1 MAFFNSLWYDV
12 NYKRRGDFMTI
23 ELLLEEIKKYNEE
36 AIPKVRQ
43 AYELAARAHAHQKRE
58 SGEPYIIHPLNVCY
72 NLTRLDADEA
82 SLCAGLLHDVVED
95 TEYTLED
102 IEKEF
107 GHEVAFL
114 VDGVTKISNLHY
126 NTKDEATNA
135 NIRRLI
141 NSLNDDVRII
151 IIKLCDRL
159 HNMCTLEYKAP
170 EKQKRSAEE
179 TLNIFVP
186 LAYFIGA
193 FSLKCQLEDLCL
205 CYLDKEAFDTINRKK
220 SEILKD
226 YEKCYEITTKQ
237 VTEILDQNNIKYEY
251 RIRLLNTYHIYRK
264 LNKGYKLNN
273 IHDLV
278 NFKIILDDQEDPYH
292 VLGLIHHLYTP
303 MNNKFKDY
311 IACPKTN
318 MYRSLHT
325 TVFAPDNHLVQF
337 QIKTKTMDDIN
348 TIGLAA
354 YWRLLREKGQQ
365 KMQSELKLN
374 YQFFSTLQGLNNDI
388 SSDSVFIERV
398 KQEIFSNNIYVY
410 TLRGDIIELPND
422 STIIDFAYKLH
433 TDLGNHLHKAYINGK
448 EVKITH
454 KLNNK
459 DRILI
464 LTKETSH
471 PDESWLL
478 HATTSNAKRKIK
490 EYLKEK
496 ESSKN

>member
-1 MAFFNSLWYDV
+1 
-12 NYKRRGDFMTI
+12 MTI
-23 ELLLEEIKKYNEE
+23 EDVIKEIEKYNPDEVE
-36 AIPKVRQ
+36 KVRH
-43 AYELAARAHAHQKRE
+43 AYEIAALAHQHQKRE

-72 NLTRLDADEA
+72 NLTTFKADGA

-95 TEYTLED
+95 TDYTLKD
-102 IEKEF
+102 IEKLF
-107 GHEVAFL
+107 GKDVAFL

-126 NTKDEATNA
+126 NSKDEATNA

-159 HNMCTLEYKAP
+159 HNMRTLEYKAP
-170 EKQKRSAEE
+170 EKQIRSAEE

-193 FSLKCQLEDLCL
+193 FKLKCELEDICL
-205 CYLDKEAFDTINRKK
+205 SYLDNEAYNTLTEKEED
-220 SEILKD
+220 ILKD
-226 YEKCYEITTKQ
+226 YDKCRTIASKEVEELLKA
-237 VTEILDQNNIKYEY
+237 NNIQFTY
-251 RIRLLNTYHIYRK
+251 RIKILNVYHLYRK
-264 LNKGYKLNN
+264 LNKGYKLND

-278 NFKIILDDQEDPYH
+278 NFKLILADDEDPYR
-292 VLGLIHHLYTP
+292 VLGLIHKLYTP

-325 TVFAPDNHLVQF
+325 TVFGPDNHLLQF

-354 YWRLLREKGQQ
+354 YWKYFKAEGKT
-365 KMQSELKLN
+365 KMQHELKLN
-374 YQFFSTLQGLNNDI
+374 YQFFNTLRDLNDVIDND
-388 SSDSVFIERV
+388 SDYIDRV

-410 TLRGDIIELPND
+410 TLRGDIIELPNG
-422 STIIDFAYKLH
+422 STVIDFAYKIH
-433 TDLGNHLHKAYINGK
+433 TDIGNHLYKAYINGK
-448 EVKITH
+448 EVKLTH

-459 DRILI
+459 DRIMLI
-464 LTKETSH
+464 QREKSTPHK
-471 PDESWLL
+471 SWLD
-478 HATTSNAKRKIK
+478 HAVTSSARRKIK
-490 EYLKEK
+490 DALK
-496 ESSKN
+496 N